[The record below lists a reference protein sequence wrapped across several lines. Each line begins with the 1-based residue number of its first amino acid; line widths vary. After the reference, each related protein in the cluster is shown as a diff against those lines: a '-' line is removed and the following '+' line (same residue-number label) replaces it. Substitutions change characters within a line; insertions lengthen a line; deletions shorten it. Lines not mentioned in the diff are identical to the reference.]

1 MIDAK
6 KMFDSLEVAI
16 VGSDADMNVIYANEK
31 GKKMGDLVGKSLTEF
46 HKPETIGA
54 IKALFE
60 SFRNKEKELGYY
72 KTDTP
77 NGKITVVQ
85 FPFYENDEFA
95 GVVEFIAES
104 ALD

>member
-1 MIDAK
+1 LP
-6 KMFDSLEVAI
+6 SELEVAI
-16 VGSDADMNVIYANEK
+16 VGSDADMNVIYANGK
-31 GKKMGDLVGKSLTEF
+31 GRKMGNLVGKNLTEF
-46 HKPETIGA
+46 HKPERIGV
-54 IKALFE
+54 IEGLFKAL
-60 SFRNKEKELGYY
+60 RNREKKLDHY